1 MATPQATTRKL
12 SIRLLRQGFSPS
24 DSLRTGIVPE
34 DWAKLPDAK
43 IAFGNLGSHSPE
55 WADFLELTEQEHPTL
70 RNQSTYALVF
80 LRVEGRW
87 FCITFGM
94 GHVKLVLGR
103 FENNFGLHVA
113 LNEVDPEDLRSIDV
127 RTPDSN
133 TVMRRSQS
141 SHGSDQSIFG
151 IDVYQDILRVLA
163 GKAKNTAFAKRLAGA
178 DALTLHRK
186 ITLQELPKICAEAYD
201 KSQEGIYK
209 EHFGWIDQI
218 AHVRNEVLVDELES
232 RLVAALTEA
241 LQGEVKNSLH
251 LAFPEIYDPEQIR
264 DIKYRGFRSK
274 ISYCDLDLS
283 GYVAALRERGI
294 GEYSRD
300 YLNRHRVH
308 EVDERGH
315 GCGKHWSIGA
325 CIGCEV
331 PINGELYVLSGGK
344 WYAIDPD
351 LAVQVKKA
359 FERLPKG
366 QMPAA
371 GREEKEP
378 EYNKRV
384 GGMGTELL
392 CLDRRLIRAT
402 GAATPIEVCDLLGRD
417 GRLIHVKNGS
427 AASAIEPLVPTGG
440 RGCESAQD

>member
-1 MATPQATTRKL
+1 M
-12 SIRLLRQGFSPS
+12 
-24 DSLRTGIVPE
+24 V
-34 DWAKLPDAK
+34 
-43 IAFGNLGSHSPE
+43 
-55 WADFLELTEQEHPTL
+55 
-70 RNQSTYALVF
+70 
-80 LRVEGRW
+80 
-87 FCITFGM
+87 
-94 GHVKLVLGR
+94 
-103 FENNFGLHVA
+103 
-113 LNEVDPEDLRSIDV
+113 
-127 RTPDSN
+127 
-133 TVMRRSQS
+133 
-141 SHGSDQSIFG
+141 
-151 IDVYQDILRVLA
+151 
-163 GKAKNTAFAKRLAGA
+163 
-178 DALTLHRK
+178 
-186 ITLQELPKICAEAYD
+186 
-201 KSQEGIYK
+201 
-209 EHFGWIDQI
+209 
-218 AHVRNEVLVDELES
+218 
-232 RLVAALTEA
+232 ALTEA

-251 LAFPEIYDPEQIR
+251 LAFPEIYDPEQVR

-325 CIGCEV
+325 FIGCEV

-427 AASAIEPLVPTGG
+427 AASRLSHLFQQGVVAARVLKIDGGSRDEIRRKIVEAQVKLGHEGFEAVIPPTGEG
-440 RGCESAQD
+440 FDVRGFKVVYAVIRESRARQLSFFSLLSLARAEEEIRALGYPCEFAWIDRGH